1 MSNKIGICIKEF
13 DSIFTN
19 GCAQQ
24 GYFVLKSFR
33 KAGFEVDFVSIED
46 KLKRFEVIDEP
57 VYNICN
63 IDKLKEYKLIMFSSL
78 IVDQY
83 KLLNQMKLLGIKIA
97 NLMVGNFYLINCEE
111 FVFNVHNNVI
121 SDMNNEYV
129 DEIWLMPMYTHV
141 KEYIEGITKKPVKI
155 SPYVWDSE
163 IISSYASVKNISPEY
178 KVIQNSETIDIII
191 MEPNLSIHKTSLPIL
206 VMLNQYFL
214 KYPERLGTIHMFGIP
229 KRNENCL
236 ECIKHLD
243 IVKCKK
249 ILLYPRTLSLEIFH
263 RLKMSKIKYLMISNN
278 IRNGLNFIHL
288 ECFTLNIP
296 IIHNCKPYKDSGMFY
311 EDSDEKTEY
320 NKVIQYINEVY
331 DNKLL
336 NNKTGCVD
344 ILLKYHSHNKIN
356 VNNYKKLAD
365 ELISMDKP
373 SIYELNDIFNE
384 IPKNVDFI
392 DEFAIVIPINKLHT
406 PKVLFKNLSKL
417 NENPTKQKV
426 VIYLS
431 GIIIDTDRLS
441 NSFKNLDIE
450 YINCYTSN
458 VELYALANVKYKKVC
473 FVNQNTI
480 IYMLPK
486 DMKETL
492 IGHDALISVKHTVS
506 YGETDDEKYNDYIN
520 ALFKAFGKE
529 FNKNN
534 LFDNNFFM
542 YMNTPEIRYFISKY
556 LENKNLQELLPRDY
570 RINVL
575 MSLLSNKIVLIE
587 SQKKIVANKMVDDTF
602 YPFGYL
608 KSCDNIV
615 LFISIDPFMNKN
627 INLDTKLIVDYEKQS
642 MHRVND
648 IIFRNI
654 EFKKDYIVL
663 NN

>member
-97 NLMVGNFYLINCEE
+97 NLMVGNFYIINCEE

-155 SPYVWDSE
+155 SPYVWDNE
-163 IISSYASVKNISPEY
+163 IITSYASIKNISPEY
-178 KVIQNSETIDIII
+178 KLIKNSETIDIII

-214 KYPERLGTIHMFGIP
+214 KYPDRLGTIHMFGIP

-236 ECIKHLD
+236 KCIKHLD

-249 ILLYPRTLSLEIFH
+249 ILLYQRTLSLEIFH
-263 RLKMSKIKYLMISNN
+263 RLKHSNIKYLMISNN

-296 IIHNCKPYKDSGMFY
+296 IIHNCKPYKSSGFFY

-320 NKVIQYINEVY
+320 NKAIEYINNVY
-331 DNKLL
+331 DNKAL
-336 NNKTGCVD
+336 NDKKGCLD
-344 ILLKYHSHNKIN
+344 ILLKYHSHNKTN
-356 VNNYKKLAD
+356 VNNYKKLAED
-365 ELISMDKP
+365 LIATHKP
-373 SIYELNDIFNE
+373 NIYELNDIFNE
-384 IPKNVDFI
+384 KPK
-392 DEFAIVIPINKLHT
+392 EFTLINEFVILMAVNKLYN
-406 PKVLFKNLSKL
+406 PNVLKRNLEKL
-417 NENPTKQKV
+417 NDNPTKQKV
-426 VIYLS
+426 VIYISGVILNTEELS
-431 GIIIDTDRLS
+431 KP
-441 NSFKNLDIE
+441 NKNLEIE
-450 YINCYTSN
+450 YINCLTDD
-458 VELYALANVKYKKVC
+458 VELYALANVKYKKIC
-473 FVNQNTI
+473 YLNQNTI
-480 IYMLPK
+480 IYMRPN
-486 DMKETL
+486 DMKDTL
-492 IGHDALISVKHTVS
+492 NTHECLVSVINSVS
-506 YGETDDEKYNDYIN
+506 YGKDDDPKYDDYIDV
-520 ALFKAFGKE
+520 LFKAFGKE

-534 LFDNNFFM
+534 LFDSNYFM
-542 YMNTPEIRYFISKY
+542 YINTPEMKFFLTKY
-556 LENKNLQELLPRDY
+556 LANKNLNELLPYDY
-570 RINVL
+570 RISVIL
-575 MSLLSNKIVLIE
+575 TLISSKIVLIE
-587 SQKKIVANKMVDDTF
+587 STKKIVTNKMYDDTF

-608 KSCDNIV
+608 KSCNDIV
-615 LFISIDPFMNKN
+615 LFLSVDPNVNKN
-627 INLDTKLIVDYEKQS
+627 IDLDTKLIVNFKEESIHRIKDY
-642 MHRVND
+642 
-648 IIFRNI
+648 IFRNI
-654 EFKKDYIVL
+654 EFKKEYVVL
-663 NN
+663 KS